1 MRLNGTEDQL
11 STHEY
16 PATSGELIDAYGD
29 ARIELQDGTDTV
41 GAVLGRLGAETFH
54 SADDVMMTLWGGVG
68 HEAVGRRFY
77 SDRDAPTV
85 GENGP
90 DPVSF

>member
-1 MRLNGTEDQL
+1 MRLNGTGELL
-11 STHEY
+11 SGHEY

-29 ARIELQDGTDTV
+29 TRIELQDGSESL
-41 GAVLGRLGAETFH
+41 GCVLGRMGAETFA
-54 SADDVMMTLWGGVG
+54 SAGEVYETLQSGVG
-68 HEAVGRRFY
+68 HEAVGRRYY

-85 GENGP
+85 GEDGP

>member
-11 STHEY
+11 AAHEY

-29 ARIELQDGTDTV
+29 TRIELQDGSETL
-41 GAVLGRLGAETFH
+41 GSVLGRLGSETFH
-54 SADDVMMTLWGGVG
+54 SVDDVWMTLRGGVG

-77 SDRDAPTV
+77 SDRDAPSV
-85 GENGP
+85 GEDGP

>member
-1 MRLNGTEDQL
+1 MRLDGTEDEL

-29 ARIELQDGTDTV
+29 ARIELQDGAETI
-41 GAVLGRLGAETFH
+41 GAVLGRLGSETFQ
-54 SADDVMMTLWGGVG
+54 SAADVRTTLRGGVG

-85 GENGP
+85 GEDGP
-90 DPVSF
+90 EQLSF